1 MFICSG
7 GWSAKALLVSRYWS
21 ASFDGNEGVLM
32 VLMHYEGQ
40 TLSVEPIKNVDLLTE
55 ISPFFWFFFFSSP
68 LMISGRSVFFFFM
81 FCCYYYWSYMLFC
94 KIQANIKMVNA
105 KQIQAR
111 K

>member
-40 TLSVEPIKNVDLLTE
+40 TLKVDLLTE
-55 ISPFFWFFFFSSP
+55 ILPFFWVFFFIPSHDFRALS
-68 LMISGRSVFFFFM
+68 FFFFM

>member
-40 TLSVEPIKNVDLLTE
+40 TLKVDLLTE
-55 ISPFFWFFFFSSP
+55 ISPFFWVFFSSP
-68 LMISGRSVFFFFM
+68 LMISGHSVFFFLCFVVIITGHI
-81 FCCYYYWSYMLFC
+81 CCFVRY
-94 KIQANIKMVNA
+94 
-105 KQIQAR
+105 KQI
-111 K
+111 

>member
-40 TLSVEPIKNVDLLTE
+40 TLSVEPIKKVDLLTE
-55 ISPFFWFFFFSSP
+55 ILPFFWFFFFIPSHDFRALS
-68 LMISGRSVFFFFM
+68 FFFLCFVVIITGHI
-81 FCCYYYWSYMLFC
+81 CCFVRY
-94 KIQANIKMVNA
+94 
-105 KQIQAR
+105 KQI
-111 K
+111 

>member
-55 ISPFFWFFFFSSP
+55 ISPFFWFFFFFIPSHDFRALS
-68 LMISGRSVFFFFM
+68 FFFF
-81 FCCYYYWSYMLFC
+81 YVLLLLLLVIYAVL
-94 KIQANIKMVNA
+94 
-105 KQIQAR
+105 
-111 K
+111 

>member
-40 TLSVEPIKNVDLLTE
+40 TLSVEPIKKVDLLTE
-55 ISPFFWFFFFSSP
+55 ISPFFWFFFFFIPSHDFRALS
-68 LMISGRSVFFFFM
+68 FFFF
-81 FCCYYYWSYMLFC
+81 YVLLLLLLVIYAVL
-94 KIQANIKMVNA
+94 
-105 KQIQAR
+105 
-111 K
+111 

>member
-40 TLSVEPIKNVDLLTE
+40 TLSVEPIKKSGPFDRDFALL
-55 ISPFFWFFFFSSP
+55 
-68 LMISGRSVFFFFM
+68 LVFFFHPL
-81 FCCYYYWSYMLFC
+81 S
-94 KIQANIKMVNA
+94 
-105 KQIQAR
+105 
-111 K
+111 

>member
-40 TLSVEPIKNVDLLTE
+40 TLKVDLLTE
-55 ISPFFWFFFFSSP
+55 ISPFFWVFFSSP
-68 LMISGRSVFFFFM
+68 LMISGHSVFFF
-81 FCCYYYWSYMLFC
+81 YVLLLLLLVIYAVL
-94 KIQANIKMVNA
+94 
-105 KQIQAR
+105 
-111 K
+111 

>member
-40 TLSVEPIKNVDLLTE
+40 TLSVEPIKKVDLLTE
-55 ISPFFWFFFFSSP
+55 ISPFFWF
-68 LMISGRSVFFFFM
+68 LFFFFIPSHD
-81 FCCYYYWSYMLFC
+81 FRALSFFFFYVLLLLLLVIYAVL
-94 KIQANIKMVNA
+94 
-105 KQIQAR
+105 
-111 K
+111 

>member
-40 TLSVEPIKNVDLLTE
+40 TLKVDLLTE
-55 ISPFFWFFFFSSP
+55 ILPFFWFFFFHP
-68 LMISGRSVFFFFM
+68 LS
-81 FCCYYYWSYMLFC
+81 
-94 KIQANIKMVNA
+94 
-105 KQIQAR
+105 
-111 K
+111 

>member
-40 TLSVEPIKNVDLLTE
+40 TLSVEPIKKWT
-55 ISPFFWFFFFSSP
+55 F
-68 LMISGRSVFFFFM
+68 
-81 FCCYYYWSYMLFC
+81 
-94 KIQANIKMVNA
+94 
-105 KQIQAR
+105 
-111 K
+111 